1 MTPDDFKVSGAAFF
15 GSFLPATNLFLGDA
29 EVIFRVL
36 ALLGQISV
44 AIVTVVYIITKIRA
58 SKRK

>member
-29 EVIFRVL
+29 EIVFRVL
-36 ALLGQISV
+36 ALVGQIAV
-44 AIVTVVYIITKIRA
+44 AVITVIYIWTKIRA
-58 SKRK
+58 LKRK